1 MKMDFIEE
9 QVRAH
14 KLRAA
19 WLRLDR
25 LLAGIGAEIASLSI
39 ILLALAVLCA
49 PVGFGLGVTW
59 LLAHGTISATG
70 SDILGWIV
78 GITVFAFFCRYVW
91 GSRLQSASR
100 RAAEALVAAR

>member
-1 MKMDFIEE
+1 MDSIEE

-14 KLRAA
+14 RLRGA

-25 LLAGIGAEIASLSI
+25 LLAGIGGEVTSLSI

-59 LLAHGTISATG
+59 LLAHWTIRATG
-70 SDILGWIV
+70 MEWMGWVV

-91 GSRLQSASR
+91 GSRLQAASR

>member
-1 MKMDFIEE
+1 MKMDSIEE
-9 QVRAH
+9 QVRAQQ
-14 KLRAA
+14 LRAT

-25 LLAGIGAEIASLSI
+25 LLAGIGAEIASLAI

-49 PVGFGLGVTW
+49 PVGFGLGITW
-59 LLAHGTISATG
+59 LLAHWTIRAT
-70 SDILGWIV
+70 DTEFLGWIV

-91 GSRLQSASR
+91 GSRLQAASR

>member
-1 MKMDFIEE
+1 MKMDSIEE

-14 KLRAA
+14 KLRTA

-25 LLAGIGAEIASLSI
+25 LLAGIGGEVTSLSI

-59 LLAHGTISATG
+59 LLAHWTIRATG
-70 SDILGWIV
+70 MEWTGWVV
-78 GITVFAFFCRYVW
+78 GIAVFAFFCRYVW
-91 GSRLQSASR
+91 GARLQAASR

>member
-1 MKMDFIEE
+1 MKMDSIDE
-9 QVRAH
+9 QVRARR
-14 KLRAA
+14 LRAT

-59 LLAHGTISATG
+59 LLAHWTIRATG
-70 SDILGWIV
+70 SELLGWVV
-78 GITVFAFFCRYVW
+78 GIIVFAFFCRYVW
-91 GSRLQSASR
+91 GSRLQAASR

>member
-1 MKMDFIEE
+1 MKMNSIEE

-14 KLRAA
+14 KLRGA

-25 LLAGIGAEIASLSI
+25 LLAGIGAEITSLSI

-59 LLAHGTISATG
+59 LLAHWTIRATG
-70 SDILGWIV
+70 MEWLGWVV

-91 GSRLQSASR
+91 GSRLQAASR

>member
-1 MKMDFIEE
+1 MKMDSIEE

-14 KLRAA
+14 KLRST

-59 LLAHGTISATG
+59 LLAHWTSRATG
-70 SDILGWIV
+70 MELSGWVV

-91 GSRLQSASR
+91 GSRLQAASR

>member
-1 MKMDFIEE
+1 MKMDSIEE

-14 KLRAA
+14 KLRGA

-25 LLAGIGAEIASLSI
+25 LLAGIGAEITSLSI

-59 LLAHGTISATG
+59 LLAHWTIRAAG
-70 SDILGWIV
+70 MEWLGWVV

-91 GSRLQSASR
+91 GSRLQAASR

>member
-1 MKMDFIEE
+1 MKMDSIEE
-9 QVRAH
+9 QLRAH

-59 LLAHGTISATG
+59 LLAHWTIRATG

-91 GSRLQSASR
+91 GARLQSASR

>member
-1 MKMDFIEE
+1 MKMDSIEE

-14 KLRAA
+14 KLRATG
-19 WLRLDR
+19 LRLDR
-25 LLAGIGAEIASLSI
+25 LVAGIGGEVTSLSI

-59 LLAHGTISATG
+59 LLAHWTIRATG
-70 SDILGWIV
+70 MEWTGWVV

-91 GSRLQSASR
+91 GSRLQAASR

>member
-14 KLRAA
+14 KLRATGR
-19 WLRLDR
+19 RLDR
-25 LLAGIGAEIASLSI
+25 LLAGIGGEITSLSI

-59 LLAHGTISATG
+59 LLAHGTIRATG
-70 SDILGWIV
+70 SEWLGWIV

-91 GSRLQSASR
+91 GSRLQAASR